1 MKKTLVLS
9 AALMTLVGLS
19 SFAEERTLI
28 DFTTLKA
35 DIAVYPQDYDGEKRK
50 TRTSVLL
57 WITLLQLVHLSV
69 QSRKIS

>member
-28 DFTTLKA
+28 DFTKLSA
-35 DIAVYPQDYDGEKRK
+35 DIAVYPQDYDGEKPNNQNK
-50 TRTSVLL
+50 RTVMDYATAAGASF
-57 WITLLQLVHLSV
+57 S
-69 QSRKIS
+69 

>member
-35 DIAVYPQDYDGEKRK
+35 DIAVYPQDYDGEKK
-50 TRTSVLL
+50 ENQNKRTIMDYATAAGASF
-57 WITLLQLVHLSV
+57 SAE
-69 QSRKIS
+69 